1 MTAADVSVVTE
12 TLPGSQVGLT
22 IEVPSDQV
30 DRAYDRALN
39 RLAQRIRIEGFR
51 PGKAPRPLV
60 EARLGSAA
68 IRDEVVDALIPP
80 VVNQALRD
88 RQIDAIDR
96 PQVEIQELERGR
108 PARFRAR
115 VSVMPEVRLPD
126 LKALQVERPVTVIDD
141 EMIERRLAELRERL
155 AQVEPVDREVRVGD
169 VVVADLKVL
178 VDGEE
183 VPSEARTAS
192 EVEVREGVVIPELL
206 AALPGHKTGEV
217 AVAEATLPDDHSN
230 PDLRGKQARVEFTV
244 QGVKEKLVPELTD
257 EVADQLSGGEQKTAD
272 SLRQAVREDLVAQAA
287 RLDELAFE
295 QRALKALVEA
305 SQVEIPKSLVDREVE
320 RQVGEAGR
328 SLQRRGLRLDRYL
341 EYVGKTQ
348 SEYEAELEPDAQER
362 IRVDLVMEELGKQ
375 MAINPSEDEAREYM
389 RSEAE
394 RDEEVK
400 RELQALL
407 NNSVALEYFR
417 HRLTRIKVL
426 EGLVERLST
435 RDSSDSPDSP
445 GSSAAGAQQSVGAE
459 AE

>member
-30 DRAYDRALN
+30 DRAYERVLN

-60 EARLGSAA
+60 EARLGPAA
-68 IRDEVVDALIPP
+68 IRDEVVDALISP

-96 PQVEIQELERGR
+96 PEVEIQELERGR

-115 VSVMPEVRLPD
+115 VSVMPEVRLPH
-126 LKALQVERPVTVIDD
+126 LETLRVERPVTSVD
-141 EMIERRLAELRERL
+141 EAMIERRLAELRERL

-192 EVEVREGVVIPELL
+192 EVEVREGVIIPELL
-206 AALPGHKTGEV
+206 AVLPGLKTGEL
-217 AVAEATLPDDHSN
+217 AVAEASLPADHSN
-230 PDLRGKQARVEFTV
+230 PELRGKQARIEITV
-244 QGVKEKLVPELTD
+244 QGVKEKLVPELSD
-257 EVADQLSGGEQKTAD
+257 EVAEQLSGGEHTTAE
-272 SLRQAVREDLVAQAA
+272 SLRQTVREDLVAQAA

-320 RQVGEAGR
+320 RQVGETGR
-328 SLQRRGLRLDRYL
+328 SLQRRGLRFDRYL

-348 SEYEAELEPDAQER
+348 SEYQAELEPDAQER
-362 IRVDLVMEELGKQ
+362 IRVDLVLEELGKQ
-375 MAINPSEDEAREYM
+375 LAINASEDEARDYM

-400 RELQALL
+400 RELETLL
-407 NNSVALEYFR
+407 KNSVAIEYFR
-417 HRLTRIKVL
+417 HRLTRIRVL
-426 EGLVERLST
+426 EGLVERLS
-435 RDSSDSPDSP
+435 SPDP
-445 GSSAAGAQQSVGAE
+445 AGPAVAGVQQSVGAE

>member
-22 IEVPSDQV
+22 IEVPTDQV
-30 DRAYDRALN
+30 DRAYERVLN
-39 RLAQRIRIEGFR
+39 RLAQRVRIEGFR

-60 EARLGSAA
+60 EARLGPAA
-68 IRDEVVDALIPP
+68 IRDEVVDTLISP

-88 RQIDAIDR
+88 RKIDAIDR
-96 PQVEIQELERGR
+96 PEVEIQELERGR
-108 PARFRAR
+108 PARFKAR

-126 LKALQVERPVTVIDD
+126 LNTLHVERPVTSVD
-141 EMIERRLAELRERL
+141 EEMVERRLAELRERL
-155 AQVEPVDREVRVGD
+155 ARIEPVDREVRVGD
-169 VVVADLKVL
+169 VVVADLKIL

-192 EVEVREGVVIPELL
+192 EVELREGMVVPELL
-206 AALPGHKTGEV
+206 AVLPGRKSGEV
-217 AVAEATLPDDHSN
+217 AVADVTLPEDHSN
-230 PDLRGKQARVEFTV
+230 PGLRGKQARIELTV
-244 QGVKEKLVPELTD
+244 QGVKEKLVPELGD
-257 EVADQLSGGEQKTAD
+257 EVAQQLSGGEHTTAD
-272 SLRQAVREDLVAQAA
+272 ALRQAVREDLVVQAA

-295 QRALKALVEA
+295 QKALKALVEA
-305 SQVEIPKSLVDREVE
+305 SQVEIPRSLIDREVE
-320 RQVGEAGR
+320 RQVGQTGR

-348 SEYEAELEPDAQER
+348 NEYQAELEPDAEER
-362 IRVDLVMEELGKQ
+362 IRVDLVLEELGKQ
-375 MAINPSEDEAREYM
+375 LAINPSEDEAREYM

-394 RDEEVK
+394 RDEEVN
-400 RELQALL
+400 RELETLL
-407 NNSVALEYFR
+407 KNSVAIEYFR

-435 RDSSDSPDSP
+435 PDP
-445 GSSAAGAQQSVGAE
+445 AGVAEAGVQQSVGAE

>member
-30 DRAYDRALN
+30 DRAYERVLN

-60 EARLGSAA
+60 EARLGPAA

-80 VVNQALRD
+80 VVDQALRD

-108 PARFRAR
+108 PARFKAR

-126 LKALQVERPVTVIDD
+126 LKTLQVERPVTSVDD
-141 EMIERRLAELRERL
+141 EMIERRVGELRERL
-155 AQVEPVDREVRVGD
+155 AQVEPVDREVRLGD

-183 VPSEARTAS
+183 VLSEARTAS

-206 AALPGHKTGEV
+206 AALPGQKTGEV
-217 AVAEATLPDDHSN
+217 AVAEVTLPDDHSN
-230 PDLRGKQARVEFTV
+230 PDLRGKRARIELTV

-257 EVADQLSGGEQKTAD
+257 EVAEQLSGGEHRTAEA
-272 SLRQAVREDLVAQAA
+272 LREAVREDLVAQAA

-295 QRALKALVEA
+295 QRALKALVDA
-305 SQVEIPKSLVDREVE
+305 SQVDIPRSLVDREVE

-348 SEYEAELEPDAQER
+348 SEYQAELEPDAQER
-362 IRVDLVMEELGKQ
+362 IRVDLVLEELGKQ
-375 MAINPSEDEAREYM
+375 MEINPSEDETREYM

-407 NNSVALEYFR
+407 KNSVALEYFR

-426 EGLVERLST
+426 EGLVERLS
-435 RDSSDSPDSP
+435 SPDSPDSP
-445 GSSAAGAQQSVGAE
+445 GASAAGVQQSVGAE
-459 AE
+459 RE

>member
-30 DRAYDRALN
+30 DRAYERVLN

-60 EARLGSAA
+60 EARLGPAA

-80 VVNQALRD
+80 VVDQALRD

-108 PARFRAR
+108 PARFKAR

-126 LKALQVERPVTVIDD
+126 LKTLQVERPVTSVDD
-141 EMIERRLAELRERL
+141 EMIERRVGELRERL
-155 AQVEPVDREVRVGD
+155 AQVEPVDREVRLGD

-206 AALPGHKTGEV
+206 AALPGQKTGEV
-217 AVAEATLPDDHSN
+217 AVAEVTLPDDHSN
-230 PDLRGKQARVEFTV
+230 PDLRGKRARIELTV

-257 EVADQLSGGEQKTAD
+257 EVAEQLSGGEHRTAEA
-272 SLRQAVREDLVAQAA
+272 LREAVREDLVAQAA

-295 QRALKALVEA
+295 QRALKALVDA
-305 SQVEIPKSLVDREVE
+305 SQVDIPRSLVDREVE

-348 SEYEAELEPDAQER
+348 SEYQAELEPDAQER
-362 IRVDLVMEELGKQ
+362 IRVDLVLEELGKQ
-375 MAINPSEDEAREYM
+375 MEINPSEDETREYM

-407 NNSVALEYFR
+407 KNSVALEYFR

-426 EGLVERLST
+426 EGLVERLS
-435 RDSSDSPDSP
+435 SPDSPDSP
-445 GSSAAGAQQSVGAE
+445 GASAAGVQQSVGAE
-459 AE
+459 RE

>member
-30 DRAYDRALN
+30 DRAYERVLN
-39 RLAQRIRIEGFR
+39 RLAQRMRIEGFR

-60 EARLGSAA
+60 EARLGPAA
-68 IRDEVVDALIPP
+68 IREEVVDALLPP

-96 PQVEIQELERGR
+96 PQVESQELERGR
-108 PARFRAR
+108 PARFKAR

-126 LKALQVERPVTVIDD
+126 LKTLQAERPVTVVDD
-141 EMIERRLAELRERL
+141 AMIERRLAELRERL
-155 AQVEPVDREVRVGD
+155 AQVEPVDREVRLGD

-178 VDGEE
+178 VGGEE

-206 AALPGHKTGEV
+206 AALPGHRTGEV

-230 PDLRGKQARVEFTV
+230 PDLRGKQARVEITV
-244 QGVKEKLVPELTD
+244 QGIKEKRVPELTD
-257 EVADQLSGGEQKTAD
+257 EVAEQLSGGEHKTAD
-272 SLRQAVREDLVAQAA
+272 SLRRAVREDLVAQAA

-295 QRALKALVEA
+295 QRALKAVVEA

-348 SEYEAELEPDAQER
+348 SEYQAELEPDAQER
-362 IRVDLVMEELGKQ
+362 VRVDLVLEELGKQ
-375 MAINPSEDEAREYM
+375 LAINPSEDEARDYM

-400 RELQALL
+400 RELETLL
-407 NNSVALEYFR
+407 KNSVAVEYFR

-435 RDSSDSPDSP
+435 PDSA
-445 GSSAAGAQQSVGAE
+445 GSSAAGVQQSVGAE

>member
-22 IEVPSDQV
+22 IEVPTDQV
-30 DRAYDRALN
+30 DRAYERVLN
-39 RLAQRIRIEGFR
+39 RLAQRMRIEGFR

-60 EARLGSAA
+60 EARLGPAA
-68 IRDEVVDALIPP
+68 IRDEVVDALISP

-96 PQVEIQELERGR
+96 PEVEIQELERGR
-108 PARFRAR
+108 PARFRAL
-115 VSVMPEVRLPD
+115 VSVMPEVRLAD
-126 LKALQVERPVTVIDD
+126 LGALQVERPVTSVD
-141 EMIERRLAELRERL
+141 EAMIERRLAELRERL

-169 VVVADLKVL
+169 VVVTDLKVL

-183 VPSEARTAS
+183 VPAEARTAS

-206 AALPGHKTGEV
+206 AVLPGLKTGEV
-217 AVAEATLPDDHSN
+217 AVAEATLPADHSN
-230 PDLRGKQARVEFTV
+230 PELRGKQARIELTV
-244 QGVKEKLVPELTD
+244 QGVKEKLVPELSD
-257 EVADQLSGGEQKTAD
+257 EVAGQLSGGEHTTAD
-272 SLRQAVREDLVAQAA
+272 ALREAVRKDLVAQAA

-305 SQVEIPKSLVDREVE
+305 SQVEIPRSLVNREVE
-320 RQVGEAGR
+320 RQVGETGR

-362 IRVDLVMEELGKQ
+362 IRVDLVLEELGKQ
-375 MAINPSEDEAREYM
+375 LAINPSEDEARDYM

-400 RELQALL
+400 RELETLL
-407 NNSVALEYFR
+407 KNSVAVEYFR

-435 RDSSDSPDSP
+435 PDSA
-445 GSSAAGAQQSVGAE
+445 GSSAAGVQQSVGAE

>member
-30 DRAYDRALN
+30 DRAYERVLN

-60 EARLGSAA
+60 EARLGPAA

-108 PARFRAR
+108 PARFKAR
-115 VSVMPEVRLPD
+115 VSVMPDVRLPD
-126 LKALQVERPVTVIDD
+126 LKTLQVERPVTSVDD
-141 EMIERRLAELRERL
+141 EMIERRVGELRERL
-155 AQVEPVDREVRVGD
+155 AQVEPVDREVRLGD

-206 AALPGHKTGEV
+206 AALPGQKTGEV
-217 AVAEATLPDDHSN
+217 AVAEVTLPDDHSN
-230 PDLRGKQARVEFTV
+230 PDLRGKRARIELTV

-257 EVADQLSGGEQKTAD
+257 EVAEQLSGGEHRTAEA
-272 SLRQAVREDLVAQAA
+272 LREAVREDLVAQAA

-295 QRALKALVEA
+295 QRALKALVDA
-305 SQVEIPKSLVDREVE
+305 SQVDIPRSLVDREVE

-348 SEYEAELEPDAQER
+348 SEYQAELEPDAQER
-362 IRVDLVMEELGKQ
+362 IRVDLVLEELGKQ
-375 MAINPSEDEAREYM
+375 MEINPSEDETREYM

-407 NNSVALEYFR
+407 KNSVALEYFR

-426 EGLVERLST
+426 EGLVERLS
-435 RDSSDSPDSP
+435 SPDSPDSP
-445 GSSAAGAQQSVGAE
+445 GASAAGVQQSVGAE
-459 AE
+459 RE

>member
-1 MTAADVSVVTE
+1 MTAPDVSVVTE

-22 IEVPSDQV
+22 IEVPTDQV
-30 DRAYDRALN
+30 DRAYERVLN

-60 EARLGSAA
+60 EARLGPAA
-68 IRDEVVDALIPP
+68 IRDEVVDALISP

-96 PQVEIQELERGR
+96 PEVEIQELERGR
-108 PARFRAR
+108 PARFRAL

-126 LKALQVERPVTVIDD
+126 LGTLHVERPVTSVD
-141 EMIERRLAELRERL
+141 EPMIERRLAELRERL

-169 VVVADLKVL
+169 VVVADLRVL

-206 AALPGHKTGEV
+206 AVLPGLKTGEV
-217 AVAEATLPDDHSN
+217 AVAEATLPADHSN
-230 PDLRGKQARVEFTV
+230 PELRGKPARIELTV
-244 QGVKEKLVPELTD
+244 QGVKEKLVPELSD
-257 EVADQLSGGEQKTAD
+257 EVADQLSGGEHRTAD
-272 SLRQAVREDLVAQAA
+272 ALRGAVREDLAAQAA

-305 SQVEIPKSLVDREVE
+305 SQVEIPRSLVNREVE
-320 RQVGEAGR
+320 RQVGETGR

-348 SEYEAELEPDAQER
+348 SEY
-362 IRVDLVMEELGKQ
+362 
-375 MAINPSEDEAREYM
+375 
-389 RSEAE
+389 
-394 RDEEVK
+394 K
-400 RELQALL
+400 RELETLL
-407 NNSVALEYFR
+407 KNSVAVEYFR

-435 RDSSDSPDSP
+435 RDSA
-445 GSSAAGAQQSVGAE
+445 GSSAAGVQQSV
-459 AE
+459 